1 MLLQFTPDR
10 WDGNGWAS
18 IDIEPADS
26 HLVLPLLQY
35 LATAYGFLL
44 PTIIDLLDGYAA
56 DFRIG
61 HSDCT
66 LFLDIWQMSL
76 AFEHDDVRDLV
87 LQHLQSLP
95 ADFFPLP
102 PAAS

>member
-1 MLLQFTPDR
+1 MDVVFSPDR
-10 WDGNGWAS
+10 WAGNHWAS
-18 IDIEPADS
+18 IDIEPAES
-26 HLVLPLLQY
+26 WLVLPLLHY
-35 LATAYGFLL
+35 LATAYGFAV
-44 PTIIDLLDGYAA
+44 PPVAGVLDGYAA

-87 LQHLQSLP
+87 LAHLQSLP
-95 ADFFPLP
+95 ADFF
-102 PAAS
+102 A